1 MSHILSTWRIKLFS
15 TKMSSSSTFLHNY
28 LRATTPYLTMSLR
41 HPKTSNT
48 LTTTSLQ
55 LRRRLHLNPKNPTR
69 HLTPPAPSP
78 SPMAGVTLARTAVH
92 RHRPRF
98 TFAVACSA
106 ASSRVSPTVVMYRKS
121 ASSPLPYFHQQSFP
135 YGRYAYDEYAS
146 EEEESDLEV
155 RSSQQSQQLV
165 SSEFFLGSDCL
176 TLNAELN
183 RSYAWSITWATSQFS
198 PPTSVLILI
207 LRAG

>member
-1 MSHILSTWRIKLFS
+1 
-15 TKMSSSSTFLHNY
+15 MSSSSTFLHNY

-78 SPMAGVTLARTAVH
+78 SPMAGVTLARTAVHRH

-183 RSYAWSITWATSQFS
+183 RSYA
-198 PPTSVLILI
+198 
-207 LRAG
+207 